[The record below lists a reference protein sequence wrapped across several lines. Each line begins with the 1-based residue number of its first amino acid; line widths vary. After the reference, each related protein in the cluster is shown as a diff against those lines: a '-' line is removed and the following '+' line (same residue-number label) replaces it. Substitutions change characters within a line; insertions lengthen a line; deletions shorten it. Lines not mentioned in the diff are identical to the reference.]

1 MNNKNHLPPELDPA
15 EPDPTLGPSHE
26 VGERPGQRPG
36 EEHSE
41 PDVETG
47 KHPGKP

>member
-15 EPDPTLGPSHE
+15 EPDPTLEPSHE
-26 VGERPGQRPG
+26 VGERPG